1 VTSIGDYAFDGLTS
15 VTIPNSVISIGDYAF
30 LACPLTSVTVDIE
43 TPLSISSSTFS
54 NRANATLYVPYGR
67 KSTYEA
73 ADYWKE
79 FKEIVEMPNYDQI
92 KIGSTGMATYCSMK
106 AMDFTGVKGLKAYI
120 ATGYDYDSGNI
131 LLTRIYK
138 VPAGTGIMLMGTAG
152 TYEIPHV
159 ETNYTYASML
169 KGVTTSTHLD
179 QASDGYTN
187 YILMNGA
194 DGVLFYKVSASGGS
208 LAANRAYLQIPIRD
222 AEANTLNFVFDDEGT
237 TGIQRLKNGMTEELK
252 SVYDLNGRRV
262 ENPKKGV
269 HIVNG
274 KKVILK

>member
-1 VTSIGDYAFDGLTS
+1 
-15 VTIPNSVISIGDYAF
+15 
-30 LACPLTSVTVDIE
+30 
-43 TPLSISSSTFS
+43 
-54 NRANATLYVPYGR
+54 
-67 KSTYEA
+67 
-73 ADYWKE
+73 
-79 FKEIVEMPNYDQI
+79 MPNYDQI